1 MADARPSALSFY
13 RASLAQALVAHKKY
27 SALIQL
33 HMDMNYPT
41 RHMSYSEGGP
51 LVNLRRSDRAMKSLI
66 LTSWLTA
73 VPALEA
79 IHTTRETNLVEEYVS
94 KPEPDVP
101 LRISEKEIIAE
112 ALGDKLIPML
122 E

>member
-1 MADARPSALSFY
+1 MVMFRAFSFY

-27 SALIQL
+27 PALIQL

-41 RHMSYSEGGP
+41 RHLSYSEGGP
-51 LVNLRRSDRAMKSLI
+51 VVNFKRSDRAMRSII

-73 VPALEA
+73 APALEA
-79 IHTTRETNLVEEYVS
+79 IHTARETNLVEEYVLR
-94 KPEPDVP
+94 PESADDPAGI
-101 LRISEKEIIAE
+101 REKEVISH
-112 ALGDKLIPML
+112 LRGDTLVPML